1 MGWSGGER
9 FRDHLR
15 AKFGSV
21 TNGMWRL
28 RDSRVD
34 DDHPNLEELYPTFC
48 INEKIENKL

>member
-9 FRDHLR
+9 FRDYLR
-15 AKFGSV
+15 VKFGSV
-21 TNGMWRL
+21 INGMWRL

-34 DDHPNLEELYPTFC
+34 DDYFNLEEFYLIFC